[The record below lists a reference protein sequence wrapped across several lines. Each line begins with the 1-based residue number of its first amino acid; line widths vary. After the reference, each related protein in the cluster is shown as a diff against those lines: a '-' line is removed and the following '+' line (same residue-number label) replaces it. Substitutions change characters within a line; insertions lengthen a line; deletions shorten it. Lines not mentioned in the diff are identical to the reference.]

1 MRDLSLFRQFLK
13 SILKEILQEL
23 LPELLQELHYNQSTS
38 SEEFLDAQKS
48 AAFIGESLSSFYR
61 RTSDRDIP
69 FYKRGKKI
77 FCKKSELI
85 AWLESG
91 KKKSTKEIEDEEK

>member
-1 MRDLSLFRQFLK
+1 MKDLSLFRQFLK

-23 LPELLQELHYNQSTS
+23 LPEVIQELQLIQSTS
-38 SEEFLDAQKS
+38 SEEFMDAQKS
-48 AAFIGESLSSFYR
+48 AAYIGDSLSSFYR

-91 KKKSTKEIEDEEK
+91 KKKTTKEIEDEYK